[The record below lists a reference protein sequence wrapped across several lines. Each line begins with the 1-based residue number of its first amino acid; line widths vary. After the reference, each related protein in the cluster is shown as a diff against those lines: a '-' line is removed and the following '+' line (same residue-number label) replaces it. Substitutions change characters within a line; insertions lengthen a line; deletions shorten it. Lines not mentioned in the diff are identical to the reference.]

1 MATTYPTTKQS
12 IPNPTSTD
20 LLENATA
27 TLDHDYQHATIND
40 TIEAIQDKLGMDSS
54 AVTTSHDYK
63 LSAVTG
69 SEKALTSG
77 TSTQTVSGLTL
88 TSPQINF
95 GSDANGDLIY
105 RNGSGVTA
113 RLPIGSTDQILAVQ
127 AGLPAWIANP
137 SASNASYST
146 KGIVQFDTDADTSG
160 VTVTSGVATLNTG
173 TTANKIV
180 KLNAS
185 AQLPAVSGALLTNL
199 PNPITYTN
207 GTDTKNAADASGTQ
221 NIAHGLGKIPKKV
234 KITAYAQVDAVGNGE
249 DLMRVSNT
257 VYNGTTQSSL
267 SFYESGGGNTATI
280 STTFILTI
288 SNGGTQVGVVTFDA
302 TNIIITWTKNSSPTG
317 TYTLLWEAEA

>member
-146 KGIVQFDTDADTSG
+146 KGIVQGLTDEATSG
-160 VTVTSGVATLNTG
+160 LTIASGVISVNTG